1 MEKAKG
7 DQIRHR
13 RDRIGIEVNGVDTYK
28 VLIVEDDDQAAS
40 TLSAHLERF
49 AAEHG
54 IRFLVTRLA
63 TAFDLSS
70 ADAVDLIFMDID
82 LPGINGMEAAQML
95 REENATTPLIFVTNL
110 AQYAVKGYQV
120 DALDF
125 MVKPVGYGDFAMR
138 MGRALRTM
146 EKNATRT
153 VALPTAGG
161 TRVVDVRDIAYVE
174 LVKHD
179 LLYHVTGIGHPLRRR
194 GSISGAREEL
204 PQDLF
209 ITVSQ
214 GCLANMS
221 HVSAVLGDS
230 IQLDDGTSL
239 FFSRSRKKP
248 CLETLARYFGGTV

>member
-1 MEKAKG
+1 MT
-7 DQIRHR
+7 
-13 RDRIGIEVNGVDTYK
+13 TYK
-28 VLIVEDDDQAAS
+28 ALMVEDDDKADA
-40 TLSAHLERF
+40 TLAEHLERF
-49 AAEHG
+49 GTEQG
-54 IRFLVTRLA
+54 VRFLVTRLA
-63 TAFDLSS
+63 TAFDLSE
-70 ADAVDLIFMDID
+70 AGAVNLIFMDID

-95 REENATTPLIFVTNL
+95 REKNAATPLVFVTNL

-138 MGRALRTM
+138 MGRALRAM

-179 LLYHVTGIGHPLRRR
+179 LLYHVTGIDHPLRRR

-230 IQLDDGTSL
+230 IQLDDGTTL

>member
-1 MEKAKG
+1 M
-7 DQIRHR
+7 Q
-13 RDRIGIEVNGVDTYK
+13 GVTKSVTAETESGGGNRLATYK
-28 VLIVEDDDQAAS
+28 VLVVEDDDEAAA
-40 TLSAHLERF
+40 TLTAHLDRFGAERS
-49 AAEHG
+49 

-63 TAFDLSS
+63 TAFELPS
-70 ADAVDLIFMDID
+70 AEAVDLIFMDID
-82 LPGINGMEAAQML
+82 LPGINGMEAAQLL
-95 REENATTPLIFVTNL
+95 REENATTSLIFVTNL

-138 MGRALRTM
+138 MGRALKAM

-161 TRVVDVRDIAYVE
+161 TRIVDVRDIAYVE